1 MARICVEIELNT
13 DDGSFTVS
21 KCEPKEEMAEQSGM
35 NMGDGM
41 VAGEADSG
49 RQKYSSMKDALM
61 AAAKLLTEDVGAE
74 SEAQAGF
81 DSVQNP
87 QKPGMM

>member
-1 MARICVEIELNT
+1 MAKVCVEIELET

-21 KCEPKEEMAEQSGM
+21 KCDPSEDAPEQGAMPGAE
-35 NMGDGM
+35 
-41 VAGEADSG
+41 APGEAENDG
-49 RQKYSSMKDALM
+49 QKFSSMKDALM

-74 SEAQAGF
+74 NEAQAGF
-81 DSVQNP
+81 DSVQQP